1 MIKRIIRFG
10 IKFRR
15 SISRRFSQ
23 FIVSAQLNKVG
34 KGFVCDEKI
43 LVYGGENI
51 QLGEN
56 VILNRGV
63 ILQSCEGAK
72 IEMGNNIT
80 LSYDVKVITGNLSI
94 KSLDTRNI
102 RNHNSD
108 SIIFGNNIWVGAN
121 TIILPGVE
129 IADNIIIGAGSVVSK
144 SLLNKNFIYVGIP
157 AKPIKPIC
165 E

>member
-1 MIKRIIRFG
+1 MIKCIIRFG
-10 IKFRR
+10 TKFRR
-15 SISRRFSQ
+15 AISRRITQ

-34 KGFVCDEKI
+34 KGFVCDEKV

-80 LSYDVKVITGNLSI
+80 LSYNVKVLTGNLSI
-94 KSLDTRNI
+94 KSLDSSNI
-102 RNHNSD
+102 RGHNSD
-108 SIIFGNNIWVGAN
+108 SIKFGNNIWIGAN

-129 IADNIIIGAGSVVSK
+129 IADNIIIGAGSIINKSIEGANCLYAGNPGRRIK
-144 SLLNKNFIYVGIP
+144 SLN
-157 AKPIKPIC
+157 